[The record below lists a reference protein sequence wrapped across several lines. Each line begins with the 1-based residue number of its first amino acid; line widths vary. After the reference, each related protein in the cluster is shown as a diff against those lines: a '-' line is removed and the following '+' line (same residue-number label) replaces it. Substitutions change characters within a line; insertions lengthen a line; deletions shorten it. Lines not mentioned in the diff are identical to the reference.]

1 MASWHSRGG
10 RPSTRRRS
18 STSCRRTW
26 TTCAPSS
33 RRSAS
38 AYRKRMR
45 TKSSKLWGSTADE
58 ATRMED
64 YARILD
70 FLPQGHPDQSKFHRE
85 PLAYALGVD
94 EFKLFE
100 LVPKEGV
107 SLSVGQRV
115 YIGKEVDMRAEVLHV
130 KRRVGYEELTTAAQK
145 ELPFVIAE
153 TVKEKEDKF
162 VDFFNRAQA
171 ITTRFHML
179 ELLPGLGKKTMWAIL
194 EEHKKGPFKSFQDLD
209 QRVPSVHH
217 PEKLI
222 AKRIEMEISDPTQ
235 KYRLFVAR

>member
-1 MASWHSRGG
+1 
-10 RPSTRRRS
+10 
-18 STSCRRTW
+18 
-26 TTCAPSS
+26 
-33 RRSAS
+33 
-38 AYRKRMR
+38 
-45 TKSSKLWGSTADE
+45 
-58 ATRMED
+58 MED

-70 FLPQGHPDQSKFHRE
+70 YLPQGHPDQSKFHRE

-100 LVPKEGV
+100 LVPKEGAA
-107 SLSVGQRV
+107 LGIGQRV
-115 YIGKEVDMRAEVLHV
+115 YIGKEIDQRTEVLHV
-130 KRRVGYEELTTAAQK
+130 KRRVGHEELTTAAQK
-145 ELPFVIAE
+145 ELPFVIQE
-153 TVKEKEDKF
+153 TVKEKEAKF

-194 EEHKKGPFKSFQDLD
+194 EERKKGPFTSFQDLD
-209 QRVPSVHH
+209 QRVPSIHH
-217 PEKLI
+217 PEKLV